1 MADTLYP
8 QMPRT
13 QSGNGEVTGHDG
25 IYLVAPGDVA
35 AYMQE
40 FAPTVLRHDRRQAC
54 DGLPAVNFGQCKGRT
69 YSRVLIFPNGPL
81 TQYLRTADAAR
92 ITAPPKYYVAF
103 TRARQSV

>member
-25 IYLVAPGDVA
+25 IYLVAPADVE

-40 FAPTVLRHDRRQAC
+40 FAPPCSGMT
-54 DGLPAVNFGQCKGRT
+54 GGK
-69 YSRVLIFPNGPL
+69 
-81 TQYLRTADAAR
+81 
-92 ITAPPKYYVAF
+92 
-103 TRARQSV
+103 RATDYRP